1 MNSYNVSANHPR
13 VKSLQ
18 STEKIFDGKTYEE
31 NMENGGDDND
41 DKYLFSF
48 LAALAALG
56 LPWSMAH
63 ILIVFNSDHSY
74 HL

>member
-1 MNSYNVSANHPR
+1 
-13 VKSLQ
+13 
-18 STEKIFDGKTYEE
+18 
-31 NMENGGDDND
+31 MENGGDDND